1 MVTFLTVGLRW
12 GEALTGATI
21 EKPGTDALQLRGL
34 QTLQDALC
42 FYYPF

>member
-21 EKPGTDALQLRGL
+21 EKPGTDAPQLRGL
-34 QTLQDALC
+34 QTLQDTLC